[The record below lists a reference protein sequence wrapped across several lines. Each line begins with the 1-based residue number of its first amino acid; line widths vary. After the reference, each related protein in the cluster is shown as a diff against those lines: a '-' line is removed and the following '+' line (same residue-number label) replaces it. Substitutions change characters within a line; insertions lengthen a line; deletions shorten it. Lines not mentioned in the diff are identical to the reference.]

1 MDKVTKKASK
11 PSTAKKAV
19 SEKSYNTSAS
29 NNYKKDSSI
38 VNGSSLEES
47 QPVYH
52 SSSNSEIPTRGLMSW
67 LGIGAAHSLKSEFDI
82 IKLGNRG
89 ITKAE
94 IEALAKNLGIT
105 RKAIAEE
112 IFDLSVKT
120 LERKSPKSLM
130 DKKTS
135 SHALEIARVMDHA
148 LVVFEDQD
156 KVRRWINKPN
166 KALNN
171 MPPIQLFDT
180 LTGLNLVN
188 DILGRIEEGVY
199 S

>member
-1 MDKVTKKASK
+1 MDKIIKGSKTPNTKRAASKKASVIG
-11 PSTAKKAV
+11 T
-19 SEKSYNTSAS
+19 S
-29 NNYKKDSSI
+29 NNYKIDSPSTKETK
-38 VNGSSLEES
+38 LAEF
-47 QPVYH
+47 QPAYQGL
-52 SSSNSEIPTRGLMSW
+52 SATDFLSGGLMSW
-67 LGIGAAHSLKSEFDI
+67 LGSEPARTIKSEFDI
-82 IKLGNRG
+82 IKLGHHG

-94 IEALAKNLGIT
+94 IETLAKHMGIT
-105 RKAIAEE
+105 RKAIAED

-120 LERKSPKSLM
+120 LERKSPKSLL

-148 LVVFEDQD
+148 LIVFEDQE
-156 KVRRWINKPN
+156 KVKHWINKPN
-166 KALNN
+166 RALNN
-171 MPPIQLFDT
+171 MSPIQLFDT